1 MRRLGSLG
9 AALVVAGALASCA
22 SAVSGAKSPAAPT
35 PTATP
40 TPGPVTAAQV
50 YQSLVSDGLPLS
62 GLIVYTA
69 ATDPNHL
76 LGRPNG
82 YTSKCAWVDSR
93 IPASDV
99 TGLVKGDPSRGGSV
113 EVFPTAAGAV
123 ARAKEILTLEKA
135 LPNIG
140 SEYDYLD
147 GGVLIR
153 LSEYLTPAQAAT
165 YGAAFHATLYTDRG

>member
-1 MRRLGSLG
+1 M
-9 AALVVAGALASCA
+9 
-22 SAVSGAKSPAAPT
+22 
-35 PTATP
+35 
-40 TPGPVTAAQV
+40 TAAQV
-50 YQSLVSDGLPLS
+50 YRSLVSDGLPLS

-76 LGRPNG
+76 LGRPTG

-93 IPASDV
+93 IAASDV

-113 EVFPTAAGAV
+113 EVSPTAAGAV

-135 LPNIG
+135 LPILG

-153 LSEYLTPAQAAT
+153 WSQYLTPTQAAA
-165 YGAAFHATLYTDRG
+165 YGAVFHATLYQG